1 MIDVNLKA
9 SFLLVKGVVEG
20 MKAQQWGRIIF
31 VSSIAA
37 YGAGI
42 NGCRKYLSN
51 HLEFSLFRTKVLSSV
66 FIKDYAASKGGLNS
80 MMKNLS
86 SLLAEFR
93 ITVNDVSP
101 AMVGGTG
108 MLPDE
113 SSVPGVV
120 KTIPLGRLCKPVE
133 VANVVSM
140 FASTG
145 FITGQNV
152 VVAGGLKHL

>member
-1 MIDVNLKA
+1 
-9 SFLLVKGVVEG
+9 
-20 MKAQQWGRIIF
+20 
-31 VSSIAA
+31 
-37 YGAGI
+37 
-42 NGCRKYLSN
+42 
-51 HLEFSLFRTKVLSSV
+51 
-66 FIKDYAASKGGLNS
+66 

-93 ITVNDVSP
+93 ITVNNVSP

-120 KTIPLGRLCKPVE
+120 DTIPLGRLCKPVE
-133 VANVVSM
+133 VANVISM

>member
-1 MIDVNLKA
+1 M
-9 SFLLVKGVVEG
+9 
-20 MKAQQWGRIIF
+20 
-31 VSSIAA
+31 
-37 YGAGI
+37 
-42 NGCRKYLSN
+42 
-51 HLEFSLFRTKVLSSV
+51 T
-66 FIKDYAASKGGLNS
+66 DYAASKGGLNS

-86 SLLAEFR
+86 SLLAEFN

-145 FITGQNV
+145 FITGQNLI
-152 VVAGGLKHL
+152 VAGGLKHL